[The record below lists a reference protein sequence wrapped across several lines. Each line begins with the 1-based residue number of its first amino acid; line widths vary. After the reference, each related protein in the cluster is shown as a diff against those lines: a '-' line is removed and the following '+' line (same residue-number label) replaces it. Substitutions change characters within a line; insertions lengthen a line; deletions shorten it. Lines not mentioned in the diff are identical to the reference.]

1 MTIIIGRPPERLPEF
16 AQRSKQCK
24 IEKRESNYHN
34 PNQSSNVQMKIARR
48 SLFVVVVLI
57 LLACVWLWWNRFQ
70 KADMAAYVPADT
82 LVYMEANSL
91 PEITSAITSTD
102 AWKALAV
109 PAGIRSDLGQ
119 VGWLSRLTLW
129 TGIGPAEA
137 VVFSRAQ
144 IAVAVMGFDAADAG
158 DTLKVKPRY
167 AVVVE
172 THTSAGRARTALD
185 NRIGDFARRAY
196 GEPRFEHRQVDGTDF
211 SIWSSP
217 TGERHIIAAMMES
230 VAVIG
235 NDEAAVR
242 ACLAVRRGERQNLS
256 GDAQLEEMRE
266 RVAGHGALAFGF
278 VSSKGAAQ
286 LLEVAA
292 TIYAGQLSE
301 DPRTQS
307 AAAVV
312 LPQLASK
319 ILGSAGWS
327 ARMTGGIV
335 EDRYFLSL
343 QNGVAARLR
352 APLAFTDSVTNG
364 ASDLLPAD
372 TYSMSRYESRDAE
385 AAWRGMKGAIISQL
399 DTVGAFVV
407 TRIFD
412 ALLKP
417 YHINEPE
424 LFLRAAG
431 PELVTARLDDTGSS
445 TVIIVEVRDEKA
457 LREFVAK
464 RLGAGARSEKIGDAL
479 MMISTDEERGA
490 ASFVAGRLLMGAAS
504 NVRRCLEARTK
515 GQTLSQAATFKDA
528 SHLASMSSSVN
539 ALTFTDDKTPAH
551 NFISG
556 IASQRG
562 ASSKPFNET
571 EFESSLAHIP
581 YAVSA
586 TRLAE
591 GGFEKTTRSSFG
603 QFGALASQFAPDT
616 QAGPIR

>member
-1 MTIIIGRPPERLPEF
+1 MR
-16 AQRSKQCK
+16 
-24 IEKRESNYHN
+24 
-34 PNQSSNVQMKIARR
+34 IARR
-48 SLFVVVVLI
+48 LLLAAVVLI
-57 LLACVWLWWNRFQ
+57 LLAGIWLWWNRFQ

-91 PEITSAITSTD
+91 PQITSAVTSTD
-102 AWKALAV
+102 AWKALAG
-109 PAGIRSDLGQ
+109 PAGIRTDLGRIS
-119 VGWLSRLTLW
+119 WLSRLALW
-129 TGIGPAEA
+129 TGIGPSEA

-158 DTLKVKPRY
+158 ETLKVKPRY

-172 THTSAGRARTALD
+172 THTSAGRARSAIES
-185 NRIGDFARRAY
+185 RIGDFARRAY
-196 GEPRFEHRQVDGTDF
+196 GEPRFERRQVDGTDF
-211 SIWSSP
+211 LTWSAPS
-217 TGERHIIAAMMES
+217 GERHIIAAVLDS
-230 VAVIG
+230 IAVIG

-242 ACLAVRRGERQNLS
+242 ACLAVRRGERQSLA
-256 GDAQLEEMRE
+256 GDAQIEEMRE
-266 RVAGHGALAFGF
+266 RVAGNGALAFGF

-292 TIYAGQLSE
+292 TLYAGQLSE

-352 APLAFTDSVTNG
+352 APLAFTDKVSNVAG
-364 ASDLLPAD
+364 DLLPAD
-372 TYSMSRYESRDAE
+372 TYSMSRYESNDAA
-385 AAWRGMKGAIISQL
+385 AAWRGMRGAAISQL

-407 TRIFD
+407 TQIFD

-417 YHINEPE
+417 YRIDEPE
-424 LFLRAAG
+424 SFLRAAG
-431 PELVTARLDDTGSS
+431 AELVTARLDDAGAS

-457 LREFVAK
+457 LREFVSK
-464 RLGAGARSEKIGDAL
+464 RLGARTRTEQVGDAL
-479 MMISTDEERGA
+479 MMVSADEERGA
-490 ASFVAGRLLMGAAS
+490 ASFVAGRLLMGATA
-504 NVRRCLEARTK
+504 NVRRCLEARMR
-515 GQTLSQAATFKDA
+515 GQTLSQADAFKGA
-528 SHLASMSSSVN
+528 ARLAAMNSAAN
-539 ALTFTDDKTPAH
+539 AVTYTDDRSSAR
-551 NFISG
+551 NFITA

-562 ASSKPFNET
+562 ASTNPFNET
-571 EFESSLAHIP
+571 EFERFLRQLP

-586 TRLAE
+586 TRLSE

-603 QFGALASQFAPDT
+603 QFGTLASQFAPET
-616 QAGPIR
+616 ERGQTR